1 MSKKGIGRGTT
12 AKVLEETAER
22 KRLSAHQHR
31 RRNWKN
37 WGPYLSERAWGT
49 VREDYSPGGT
59 AWEYFPHDHARS
71 RSYRWG
77 EDGIGG
83 ISDRYQHLCFSVALW
98 NGADPILKERFFGL
112 TGSEGNHGED
122 VKEYYYYLDA
132 TPTHSYMK
140 MLYKYPQARFPY
152 EDLVAEN
159 ARRGPTEPEY
169 ELIDT
174 GAFEDDRYFD
184 VFIEYAKAREN
195 DILASITVVNRGQ
208 EAAECTVLP
217 TLWFRNTWSWGYEAG
232 PMGQTPWKPELK
244 MNETGGVQGASHAV
258 IARHPSPQTGTYHWY
273 AADAEELLFTEN
285 ETNAERLFGGAAGGG
300 DGAADGG
307 DTDVGCWKDAFHRY
321 IIEGESPAVSL
332 EGRGTKAAAVYRLK
346 LVPGESRELRVRI
359 STTAQGRPF
368 SGFAATFRARRAE
381 ADEFYEA
388 VHAGTLGEDQRRI
401 QRQAFAGLVWSKQF
415 FYYDVEQW
423 LDGDPGQPKPS
434 AARKGGRNSGWRHLS
449 NFDIVS
455 MPDKWEYPWYASWD
469 LAFHCVPIAL
479 VDPDFA
485 KRQLTLMT
493 REWYAHPN
501 GQLPAY
507 EWSFDDVNPPVH
519 AWATWRVYKIARKVE
534 GEADYAFLEDVFHKL
549 LLNFTWWVNRK
560 DTEGRNIFEGG
571 FLGLDNISVF
581 DRSSEL
587 PTGGHIHQSDG
598 TAWMGFFSLMMLK
611 MALELAERNPTY
623 QNIASKFFEHFLR
636 IAEAMTADRR
646 EGPGLWNEEDRF
658 FYDSLHLPDG
668 QSIPLKVRSLVG
680 LMPLIAVES
689 LEPELLERM
698 PVFARR
704 MKWFYDNKVY
714 LKEDGHLACTRT
726 PGVGERRLLSLVNED
741 RLRSILSYMLSE
753 TEFLSPH
760 GIRSVSKY
768 HGEHPYSFDA
778 GGETFSVSYQPAES
792 ESGMFGGNSNWRGPV
807 WFPINFLLVEALQR
821 FHHYHGDDFTV
832 EYPTGSGRFLTL
844 EQVAA
849 ELSQR
854 LTAIFKRDGDG
865 RRPVFGGNERFQSDP
880 HWRDYIPFHE
890 YFHGDNGAGI
900 GASHQTGWTALVAK
914 LLQQS
919 S

>member
-1 MSKKGIGRGTT
+1 MAVST
-12 AKVLEETAER
+12 ETQRLADHESR
-22 KRLSAHQHR
+22 KA
-31 RRNWKN
+31 NWKN

-49 VREDYSPGGT
+49 VREDYSAGGT

-71 RSYRWG
+71 RAYRWG

-83 ISDRYQHLCFSVALW
+83 VSDRHQHLCHAVALW
-98 NGADPILKERFFGL
+98 NGADPILKERLFGL

-122 VKEYYYYLDA
+122 VKEYYYYLDS

-140 MLYKYPQARFPY
+140 MLYKYPQRRFPY

-159 ARRGPTEPEY
+159 ARRGSLEPEY
-169 ELIDT
+169 ELMDT
-174 GAFEDDRYFD
+174 GVFDEERYFD
-184 VFIEYAKAREN
+184 VFIEYANAGEDDLLCR
-195 DILASITVVNRGQ
+195 ITVVNRGP
-208 EAAECTVLP
+208 ETAGCTVLP
-217 TLWFRNTWSWGYEAG
+217 TLWYRNTWSWGYGAG
-232 PMGQTPWKPELK
+232 PMGETPWPPE
-244 MNETGGVQGASHAV
+244 MSAAASATTTVTAEGAGVDAGETLSAVRAS
-258 IARHPSPQTGTYHWY
+258 HPSPHTGTYHWY
-273 AADAEELLFTEN
+273 AAEADELIFTQN
-285 ETNAERLFGGAAGGG
+285 ETNHALLFDDTG
-300 DGAADGG
+300 DGEKDAQLRGR
-307 DTDVGCWKDAFHRY
+307 KDAFHRY
-321 IIEGESPAVSL
+321 VVDGDGDARVLQPH
-332 EGRGTKAAAVYRLK
+332 GTKAAVVYRFDLAA
-346 LVPGESRELRVRI
+346 GESRELRLRL
-359 STTAQGRPF
+359 SQTALDRPF
-368 SGFAATFRARRAE
+368 DDFAGVFDARIAE
-381 ADEFYEA
+381 ADAFY
-388 VHAGTLGEDQRRI
+388 AGVQADDLSGDERLV
-401 QRQAFAGLVWSKQF
+401 QRQAFAGLLWSKQF
-415 FYYDVEQW
+415 FYYNVEQW
-423 LDGDPGQPKPS
+423 LDGDPGQPHPPAVRS
-434 AARKGGRNSGWRHLS
+434 TGRNSGWRHLM
-449 NFDIVS
+449 NFDIIS

-485 KRQLTLMT
+485 KRQLVLMT
-493 REWYAHPN
+493 REWYTHPN

-519 AWATWRVYKIARKVE
+519 AWATWRVYKIARKVT
-534 GEADYAFLEDVFHKL
+534 GKADRAFLEDVFHKL
-549 LLNFTWWVNRK
+549 LLNFTWWVSRK

-581 DRSSEL
+581 DRSTEL

-611 MALELAERNPTY
+611 MALELAEDNPTY

-646 EGPGLWNEEDRF
+646 EGPGLWNEEDGF

-668 QSIPLKVRSLVG
+668 QTIPLKVRSLVG
-680 LMPLIAVES
+680 LIPLIAVES

-714 LKEDGHLACTRT
+714 LKEEGHLACTRT

-741 RLRSILSYMLSE
+741 RLRSILTYMLDES
-753 TEFLSPH
+753 EFLSPH

-768 HGEHPYSFDA
+768 HAEQPYSFDV
-778 GGETFSVSYQPAES
+778 GGESFGVSYQPAES

-821 FHHYHGDDFTV
+821 FHHYHGDRFTV
-832 EYPTGSGRFLTL
+832 EHPRGSGREMTL
-844 EQVAA
+844 DAVAA
-849 ELSQR
+849 ELSRR
-854 LTAIFKRDGDG
+854 LTGIFKRGEDG
-865 RRPVFGGNERFQSDP
+865 RRPVFGGNERLQNDP
-880 HWRDYIPFHE
+880 QWCDYIPFHE
-890 YFHGDNGAGI
+890 YFHGENGAGI

-919 S
+919 L